1 MMQLFKLIFPHL
13 VVMSLIV
20 VSVYLMSAEYFL
32 KIKQRNFKVNQY
44 SYLSELKTGHYR
56 SIKSIQEQEKM
67 GFRLNMKA
75 RFEKKY
81 LLETG
86 FWQRCS
92 GVRAW
97 HLVGICFVVAALTSN
112 WLWHLFLIE
121 GLMISGFFLG
131 FLLPLQILE
140 LFKMYRS
147 YQLVNALP
155 SFFGILLRWA
165 QIQPDIYFCFGQ
177 LEQSG
182 IHSRLSKPFKQ
193 FLIESTNG
201 LSTKSAFEN
210 LAEQFEGT
218 TMRHFISCLERLINQ
233 RGDLPK
239 LLQGFEEETY
249 QLQIEVT
256 KRKLTQVKYKLLIN
270 GLCIGAFVLIYGLL
284 KTNKV
289 LSSFYVDTIMGKS
302 LLSILSFLVVL
313 SFLGGLHYDQD

>member
-1 MMQLFKLIFPHL
+1 MMQLFKMTFPHL
-13 VVMSLIV
+13 IVMCLVAISL
-20 VSVYLMSAEYFL
+20 YLIGSEYYL
-32 KIKQRNFKVNQY
+32 KMKQENFKVNQY
-44 SYLSELKTGHYR
+44 SYLLKSKNKYYQA
-56 SIKSIQEQEKM
+56 IKSIQEQEKM
-67 GFRLNMKA
+67 GFRLNLKS

-86 FWQRCS
+86 FWQRFS
-92 GVRAW
+92 GLRAW
-97 HLVGICFVVAALTSN
+97 HLVTICIAVAILLSN
-112 WLWHLFLIE
+112 WLWHLFQIE
-121 GLMISGFFLG
+121 GLMVSGFFLG
-131 FLLPLQILE
+131 FLLPLQVLE
-140 LFKMYRS
+140 LLKMYRS

-182 IHSRLSKPFKQ
+182 IHPRLSKPFKQ

-201 LSTKSAFEN
+201 LSTKNAFEN

-218 TMRHFISCLERLINQ
+218 TMRHFINCLERLINQ

-249 QLQIEVT
+249 QLQVEVT

-270 GLCIGAFVLIYGLL
+270 GLCIAAFVLIYGLL

-289 LSSFYVDTIMGKS
+289 LSSFYVETFFGKS